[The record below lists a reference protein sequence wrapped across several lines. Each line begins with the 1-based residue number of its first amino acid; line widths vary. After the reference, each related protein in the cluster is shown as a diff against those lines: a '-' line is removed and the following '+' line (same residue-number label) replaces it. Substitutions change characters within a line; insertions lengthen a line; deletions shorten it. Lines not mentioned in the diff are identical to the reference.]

1 MNRSAPRLIYC
12 DYAATT
18 PIASE
23 VLAEM
28 LPYLQEG
35 YGNASSLHA
44 AGRRAAVALQKARR
58 DLAALLSAA
67 PGEILFTSGG
77 TESDNAAL
85 RGIASARRAQTGA
98 NHIITSAVEH
108 KAVLATAGELR
119 DHYGFELTVLPVDH
133 TGLVR
138 VNDVAAVIGDG
149 SDVAVI
155 SIMVA
160 NNEVG
165 TIQPISAIGA
175 LCRRAGVPFH
185 TDAVQAA
192 GKLPLNVATLGVDA
206 MSLSGH
212 KIYGPKGVGL
222 LYLRRGVPFW
232 PQITGGSQEGSR
244 RGGTENVPGI
254 VGFARAMALSE
265 AQREGEMVRQ
275 QQLRDRLIGGVREGN
290 EAVQLTGDAVQRLPN
305 HASFVVDGLDA
316 EGMLI
321 ALDLAGIA
329 ASSGSA
335 CSSGSQQPSHVL
347 RAMGYSP
354 ELSASAIRFS
364 LGRDTTPHEIDIVI
378 DQFLQILAR
387 MRQDA

>member
-1 MNRSAPRLIYC
+1 MIRSAPRSIYC

-18 PIASE
+18 PIAPE

-58 DLAALLSAA
+58 ELAAMLNAA

-98 NHIITSAVEH
+98 NRIITSAVEH
-108 KAVLATAGELR
+108 KAVLATAVDLC
-119 DHYGFELTVLPVDH
+119 DHYGFDLTVLPVDH

-138 VNDVAAVIGDG
+138 VEDVATAIGDG
-149 SDVAVI
+149 VDVAVV
-155 SIMVA
+155 SVMMA

-165 TIQPISAIGA
+165 SIQPTTAIGA
-175 LCRRAGVPFH
+175 VCRRSGVPFH

-192 GKLPLNVATLGVDA
+192 GKLLLDVAALGVDA

-222 LYLRRGVPFW
+222 LYLRRGIPFW
-232 PQITGGSQEGSR
+232 PQISGGSQEGGR

-254 VGFARAMALSE
+254 VGFTRAMTLSE
-265 AQREGEMVRQ
+265 ANRERETARQ

-290 EAVQLTGDAVQRLPN
+290 EAVQLTGHAVQRLPN
-305 HASFVVDGLDA
+305 HASFVVNGLDA

-347 RAMGYSP
+347 QAMGYSP
-354 ELSASAIRFS
+354 ALAASAIRFS
-364 LGRDTTPHEIDIVI
+364 LGRDTTSQDIEFVI
-378 DQFLQILAR
+378 EKFLQIVTH
-387 MRQDA
+387 MRQCV